1 MNQAMILLMNQVHF
15 SQSNALRSEKPAHS
29 GYAGGIYVYQDHC
42 MTYYIMLSQSH
53 LINICV
59 AWRRQ
64 KSGSFGWYVQQMGG
78 GAQLLVE
85 NYHFLLLLLFDLEAF
100 KMCKNT
106 IKFFL

>member
-64 KSGSFGWYVQQMGG
+64 KSGSFGWYIPKMGDG
-78 GAQLLVE
+78 GV
-85 NYHFLLLLLFDLEAF
+85 
-100 KMCKNT
+100 
-106 IKFFL
+106 